1 MKHSRMKWITIVAA
15 LASLMVLASAGCKKK
30 EVAPPPPP
38 PPPPQ
43 PTASLTANPSTIQR
57 GQSTTLTW
65 QTTNATDVTLEGI
78 GAVEANG
85 SRQVTPSDST
95 TYRLTAKGAG
105 GTQEATARVTVTQP
119 PPPPVA
125 AAPSDEELFNQN
137 VKDAFF
143 DFDKSDIRPDA
154 QQALMADA
162 AFLQQHP
169 NIRFTVEG
177 HCDERGSTE
186 YNLGLGDRR
195 ATAVKD
201 FLVQQGV
208 SADRIRTI
216 SYGKEKPF
224 CTEHTEDCW
233 QQNRR
238 GHFVYQR

>member
-1 MKHSRMKWITIVAA
+1 MKHSRIKWIAIVAA
-15 LASLMVLASAGCKKK
+15 LAVLMVLAGCKKK
-30 EVAPPPPP
+30 VTPPPPAP

-43 PTASLTANPSTIQR
+43 PTASLTANPNSIQQ
-57 GQSTTLTW
+57 GESTTLTW

-78 GAVEANG
+78 GAVQANG
-85 SRQVTPSDST
+85 SQQVTPTQST
-95 TYRLTAKGAG
+95 TYRLIAKGAG
-105 GTQEATARVTVTQP
+105 GTQEATARVTVAQP
-119 PPPPVA
+119 PPPP
-125 AAPSDEELFNQN
+125 PMTTTLSDEQLFNQN

-143 DFDKSDIRPDA
+143 DYDKSDIRPDA

-195 ATAVKD
+195 ATAVKS